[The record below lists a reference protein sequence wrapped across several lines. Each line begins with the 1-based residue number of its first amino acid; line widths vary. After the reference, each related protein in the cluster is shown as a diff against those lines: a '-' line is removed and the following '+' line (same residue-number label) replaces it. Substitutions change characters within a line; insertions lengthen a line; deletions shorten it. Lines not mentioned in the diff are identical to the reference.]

1 MWGREFREGSG
12 SYKEGQAGEL
22 AGRQTV
28 PSSSCCLHPPL
39 TIPRKSCSW
48 FCLQSF
54 FILCQVRVVSSPW
67 VERVEG
73 SGLNLRQAQSRCKA
87 PDTRQQQLQE
97 PRGVHALKSAA
108 SLPRQHPGD
117 GPAPRRW
124 LGGPPQQ
131 HRARLGPYSTY
142 WSRCILQ
149 ASLHFH
155 RFLLLYAGQFCSLEN
170 NNIYFF
176 TWLLKSFCSR
186 IVF

>member
-73 SGLNLRQAQSRCKA
+73 SGLNLRQAQSRYKA

-124 LGGPPQQ
+124 LGGP
-131 HRARLGPYSTY
+131 HSSTGLDWGPTLLTGADVFCKLLCISTGF
-142 WSRCILQ
+142 SFCMQ
-149 ASLHFH
+149 ANSVHWKTTTSISLH
-155 RFLLLYAGQFCSLEN
+155 GC
-170 NNIYFF
+170 
-176 TWLLKSFCSR
+176 
-186 IVF
+186 